1 MPKPVKAGTPEQ
13 KEMQEH
19 MIALQILDHQLKQ
32 GQKQLMVIEQQ
43 ATELEAVLEGLS
55 ELASSSA
62 GSELFVPLS
71 AGIFVKSELKDV
83 KNVLVNVGSS
93 VAVKKSLPEAKELL
107 LVQIKELRE
116 LEQQLGSQVQRL
128 ASEAERVHEKVQ
140 NAQKTQ

>member
-1 MPKPVKAGTPEQ
+1 MLKSVKSENPQQ
-13 KEMQEH
+13 KEVQEQ

-32 GQKQLMVIEQQ
+32 GQKQLMVSEQQ
-43 ATELEAVLEGLS
+43 ATELEEVFEGLN

-71 AGIFVKSELKDV
+71 SGIFVKAELKDV
-83 KNVLVNVGSS
+83 KDVLVNVGAN

-128 ASEAERVHEKVQ
+128 ASEAERVQEKVQ
-140 NAQKTQ
+140 EAQNTQ

>member
-1 MPKPVKAGTPEQ
+1 MNAGTSEQ

-19 MIALQILDHQLKQ
+19 MISLQILDHQLKQ

-43 ATELEAVLEGLS
+43 ATELEAVFEGLN
-55 ELASSSA
+55 ELATSSV

-71 AGIFVKSELKDV
+71 AGIFVKAELKEV
-83 KNVLVNVGSS
+83 KDVLVNVGSS
-93 VAVKKSLPEAKELL
+93 VAVKKSLAEAKELL

-128 ASEAERVHEKVQ
+128 AAEAERVQEKVRT
-140 NAQKTQ
+140 AQSTP